1 MLLLHTS
8 TTEGLASGFIP
19 MPKQGF
25 FFNPLS
31 LKIKMQ
37 MNRRNGQI
45 VVSGKHTSR

>member
-1 MLLLHTS
+1 MLLLQTS
-8 TTEGLASGFIP
+8 TAEGLASGFIP
-19 MPKQGF
+19 IPKQG